1 MEIASVAEARICVSD
16 PIRTEKRQQALTALI
31 ESHRARLLSI
41 IRNRIRDQVEA
52 EDVLQDVFAEFVEAY
67 DLGQAIEALGAWLVR
82 VAQNKILDRFRRR
95 KTQSEYEASVRATA
109 NPEQPSV
116 SRPDDEWMRAWLR
129 AEIFNALEMLPK
141 EQRDVFVMHEL
152 EGKTFAEMATETGV
166 SLNTLM
172 SRKRYAVR
180 FLRNQLKEIY
190 DELE

>member
-1 MEIASVAEARICVSD
+1 MEIASVAETRICVSG
-16 PIRTEKRQQALTALI
+16 PIKTEKREKALTAVI
-31 ESHRARLLSI
+31 ESHRARLLSF
-41 IRNRIRDQVEA
+41 IRKRIRDQVEA

-82 VAQNKILDRFRRR
+82 VAQNKILDRFRRQ
-95 KTQSEYEASVRATA
+95 KTHSNYQASVLATA
-109 NPEQPSV
+109 DAEQTSA

-129 AEIFNALEMLPK
+129 TEIVNALGMLPE
-141 EQRDVFVMHEL
+141 EQRDVFVKHEL

-166 SLNTLM
+166 SINTLL

>member
-1 MEIASVAEARICVSD
+1 MEIASAVSG
-16 PIRTEKRQQALTALI
+16 PIRTEKREQVLTALI
-31 ESHRARLLSI
+31 ESHRGRLLSI
-41 IRNRIRDQVEA
+41 IRKRIRDQVEA

-95 KTQSEYEASVRATA
+95 KTRSDYEASVLATVNA
-109 NPEQPSV
+109 EQTSLA
-116 SRPDDEWMRAWLR
+116 RPDDEWMRTWLR
-129 AEIFNALEMLPK
+129 AEIVNALEMLPQ
-141 EQRDVFVMHEL
+141 EQRDVFVKHEL

-166 SLNTLM
+166 SVNTLL

-180 FLRNQLKEIY
+180 FLRTQLKEIY